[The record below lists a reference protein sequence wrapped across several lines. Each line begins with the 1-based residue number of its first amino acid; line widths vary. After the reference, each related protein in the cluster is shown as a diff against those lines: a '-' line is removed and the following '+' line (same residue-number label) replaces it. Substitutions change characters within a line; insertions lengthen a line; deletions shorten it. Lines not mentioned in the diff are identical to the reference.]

1 MVNWH
6 IVEDFDVT
14 LDRYARYLRDQ
25 GFMESSIKRYCQFLR
40 DFLKFTRTSHPSP
53 EQATE
58 YRSHLMDIR
67 YAPSTVN
74 NACFALGNFY
84 KMHEEKWKYPI
95 LPVHNAIPH
104 FFTDDE
110 VRRIFEAASS
120 NIKHLAIFQTMFYGC
135 LRATEVCTLED
146 KDIDLKNLSIHVRHG
161 KGDKEGIVCIT
172 PQCAATL
179 RRYLDIRP
187 PCLIDGKQYLFY
199 TDQGNCFDHISL
211 HRIFTYIK
219 KRAGVNS
226 LGSLHVFGRHTP
238 ATVLIAHG
246 ADIRV
251 VQTIMRHCNI
261 RTTIRYAHVSDTTKR
276 TMYDKFLTV

>member
-6 IVEDFDVT
+6 ITEDFDVT
-14 LDRYARYLRDQ
+14 LERYTRYLRDR
-25 GFMESSIKRYCQFLR
+25 GFMKSSIQRYGQFLSE
-40 DFLKFTRTSHPSP
+40 FLKFARASHPSP

-58 YRSHLMDIR
+58 FRSHLIDMR

-84 KMHEEKWKYPI
+84 KVHGEKWKYPI

-104 FFTDDE
+104 YFTDDE
-110 VRRIFEAASS
+110 VQRIFEAAGF

-135 LRATEVCTLED
+135 LRATEVCMLED

-172 PQCAATL
+172 RQCAATL
-179 RRYLDIRP
+179 RKYLDIRP
-187 PCLIDGKQYLFY
+187 PCLIDSKQYLFY
-199 TDQGNCFDHISL
+199 TDKGNCYDHILL
-211 HRIFTYIK
+211 HRIFTNIK
-219 KRAGVNS
+219 KRAGINRP
-226 LGSLHVFGRHTP
+226 GALHVFGRHTP

-251 VQTIMRHCNI
+251 VQIIMRHSNI
-261 RTTIRYAHVSDTTKR
+261 KTTIRYAHVSDTTKR
-276 TMYDKFLTV
+276 AMCDKFLTI